1 MSKTFKEFAE
11 ACWDS
16 HKQVGTKISS
26 RTGKRVPNCVPKN
39 EDIPSDDASNHNL
52 EEKKVKIR
60 KGDKELLVWDA
71 ELRTYQQ
78 MGWKLVESNIP
89 HELYDLSELGPAA
102 MKRRAR
108 MRARMGVLQ
117 KKYRDASKAGIHPS
131 RVSQRHNKMTV
142 KKR

>member
-11 ACWDS
+11 ACWDT

-39 EDIPSDDASNHNL
+39 EDNL

-108 MRARMGVLQ
+108 MRARMGILQ
-117 KKYRDASKAGIHPS
+117 KKYGDASKAGVHPS